1 MSSISNLGGRESLEI
16 AVKECQYEAV
26 KAIVIEKKDKLCVLP
41 PGYGKSL
48 IYQLLP
54 TVFDVHLDCEDS
66 SSVIDISPSNALMV
80 DQIAK
85 LKEHMDVNVLKATR
99 REAKYGSNTDI
110 MQVDVGS
117 VYDEIACPSKIIFA
131 HPEALLE
138 DKKVFQNVLAYQD
151 SAKAIVIDE
160 AHLVEEW

>member
-66 SSVIDISPSNALMV
+66 SSVIDISPLKALMV

-85 LKEHMDVNVLKATR
+85 LKEHMDVSVLKATR

-110 MQVDVGS
+110 MQVDVGF